1 MHANHPSVAVIGSG
15 PSGCYAAQFLRKTW
29 PGSEIIIIEALPVP
43 YGLVRY
49 GVASDHQG
57 TKAIIQQF
65 DRLFER
71 DGVRFAGNV
80 TVGRDIS
87 FEQIREAFDVV
98 VLATGLDRDRE
109 LNLQNDVEC
118 PVVGAGS
125 LLKAL
130 NGHPN
135 IDIPRLPDGGAM
147 PLGERIAVVG
157 NGNVA
162 MDVIRIL
169 CKRHEDFTGSDIADD
184 RLSAIRTDA
193 IKRIDVIG
201 RSPPAQTK
209 FDLAMLK
216 EIVALEHVRINATG
230 LDSAEGDSVSAL
242 LSDARR
248 NVARNVDDPSRKSV
262 EVTFHFSAKPE
273 AIRSVDGVNCLLVRR
288 SASPEPLELKVDR
301 VIAAIGFMA
310 ADDALADRCS
320 GANVFRVGW
329 LNSGGKGAIAANRR
343 DAKEVVELICSKFT
357 SGELRAKS
365 RGFDAIANYIGH
377 LAVPFQG
384 WRRIDDRERCDAAQ
398 GRCRRKILSVSEM
411 IAVAGS

>member
-1 MHANHPSVAVIGSG
+1 MHAIHPCVAVIGSG
-15 PSGCYAAQFLRKTW
+15 PSGCYAAQFIRKTW
-29 PGSEIIIIEALPVP
+29 PASEITIIEALPVP

-57 TKAIIQQF
+57 TKAVIQQF

-87 FEQIREAFDVV
+87 FEQIRDSFDVV

-109 LNLQNDVEC
+109 LDVQNDVKC
-118 PVVGAGS
+118 SVVGAGT

-135 IDIPRLPDGGAM
+135 IDIPRFPDGGAI
-147 PLGERIAVVG
+147 PLGEHIAIVG

-169 CKRHEDFTGSDIADD
+169 CKRHEDLIGSDIADE
-184 RLSAIRTDA
+184 RLSAIQPDA

-201 RSPPAQTK
+201 RSPPARTK

-216 EIVALEHVRINATG
+216 EIIALEHVRINATG
-230 LDSAEGDSVSAL
+230 LDSAKGDSVSAL
-242 LSDARR
+242 LSDARPS
-248 NVARNVDDPSRKSV
+248 VPHNVDNLPRNSV
-262 EVTFHFSAKPE
+262 EVTFHFSAEPE
-273 AIRSVDGVNCLLVRR
+273 AIRSVGGVNFLLVRR
-288 SASPEPLELKVDR
+288 SASPEPLELKVDS
-301 VIAAIGFMA
+301 VIAAIGFTA
-310 ADDALADRCS
+310 ADDAIADRCS
-320 GANVFRVGW
+320 GDNVFRVGW

-343 DAKEVVELICSKFT
+343 DAKEVVELICSKFI
-357 SGELRAKS
+357 SGELRAAG
-365 RGFDAIANYIGH
+365 RGFDAISDQIGH

-384 WRRIDDRERCDAAQ
+384 WRRIDNRERCDAAE
-398 GRCRRKILSVSEM
+398 GRCRRKILSVAEM
-411 IAVAGS
+411 IAVAAS